1 MQHDPAVIAGVCLAA
16 ETAIMRA
23 VDLSTGTRNELQGL
37 HPLCIAI
44 SGSSPEIDLYI
55 STDAEGA
62 ISIASYREGAATV
75 TLEGSWKDF
84 VGIASA
90 EDPASA
96 LINGNIKISGDTV
109 PLMQL
114 QSVMTELDVDWEA
127 PLAETLGPVV
137 GHQLATV
144 IRAITRTSRTT
155 HQRLKRQLSEFIL
168 EEGRLSPPK
177 AEQNAFFS
185 AVDDLALRVDRAGSR
200 LKRIKKRLNALHGL
214 NE

>member
-37 HPLCIAI
+37 HPFTIAI
-44 SGSSPEIDLYI
+44 SCSSPEIDLYI

-62 ISIASYREGAATV
+62 IGIASYREGAATV

-137 GHQLATV
+137 GHQLAMV

-155 HQRLKRQLSEFIL
+155 HERLKRQLSEFIL

-185 AVDDLALRVDRAGSR
+185 AVDDLALRVDRADSR
-200 LKRIKKRLNALHGL
+200 LKRIKKRLNALYGL

>member
-37 HPLCIAI
+37 HPLTAI
-44 SGSSPEIDLYI
+44 SCSSPEIDLYI

>member
-1 MQHDPAVIAGVCLAA
+1 MQHDPAVIAGVCLVA

-37 HPLCIAI
+37 HPLTIAI
-44 SGSSPEIDLYI
+44 SCSSPEIDLYI

-62 ISIASYREGAATV
+62 ISVASYREGAATV

-114 QSVMTELDVDWEA
+114 QSVMADLDVDWEA

-144 IRAITRTSRTT
+144 IRAITRRSRTT

-185 AVDDLALRVDRAGSR
+185 AVDDLVLRVDRADSR
-200 LKRIKKRLNALHGL
+200 LKRIKKRLTAINGL
-214 NE
+214 SE